1 MASLTKRQKEVLD
14 FIRSFITD
22 REYSPSLEEIA
33 DGLGLSSVATVH
45 KHLTHLKRKGFIR
58 HEPNRKRSI
67 EVGEAAREWEFP
79 DTSPMLELPLLGTIA
94 AGEPIEA
101 VENRE
106 SIPVPAELVRNK
118 GRRMFVLRV
127 KGNSMID
134 DHIMHGDYVIAVE
147 GHSADNG
154 QTVVAL
160 LDNENATLKKFYR
173 DGDSIRLQPANEALE
188 PIVVKDRDIRIQG
201 VVVGLMRRY

>member
-14 FIRSFITD
+14 FLRNFIRE
-22 REYSPSLEEIA
+22 RGYSPSLEEIA
-33 DGLGLSSVATVH
+33 NGLGLSSVATVH
-45 KHLTHLKRKGFIR
+45 KHLAHLKRKGFIKR
-58 HEPNRKRSI
+58 EPNRRRSV
-67 EVGEAAREWEFP
+67 ELGESAGDQDIP
-79 DTSPMLELPLLGTIA
+79 DSPATLELPLLGEIA

-106 SIPVPAELVRNK
+106 SIPVPAELVRGR

-134 DHIMHGDYVIAVE
+134 DHILDGDYVIAAE
-147 GHSADNG
+147 ARSAENG

-160 LDNENATLKKFYR
+160 LDNESATLKKFYR
-173 DGDSIRLQPANEALE
+173 DGDSIRLQPASERFDPL
-188 PIVVKDRDIRIQG
+188 IVKDRDFRVQG
-201 VVVGLMRRY
+201 IVVGLMRRY